1 MASWYHCTTFPPT
14 AGASDLGAAN
24 MFEDLEFWW
33 IASNTVDD
41 VPDDVVVAVAAD
53 PWLMAA
59 LNAGVPVLV
68 AKPREGKAATA

>member
-1 MASWYHCTTFPPT
+1 MVPLYHLPAFRWGFRQ
-14 AGASDLGAAN
+14 GAVC
-24 MFEDLEFWW
+24 MFEDIEFWW
-33 IASNTVDD
+33 VASNTVDD

-68 AKPREGKAATA
+68 AKQREEKAAIA

>member
-1 MASWYHCTTFPPT
+1 MVPLYHLPADRRGFHQ
-14 AGASDLGAAN
+14 GAVY
-24 MFEDLEFWW
+24 MFEDLEFYWV
-33 IASNTVDD
+33 ASNTVDE

-68 AKPREGKAATA
+68 AKQREEKAARS